1 MKHRLVDWTMMVT
14 GSALF
19 ALSVS
24 VFSAPSGIA
33 PGGASGLAIL
43 AHALWGWPI
52 GLGVLTINTPL
63 LIAAF
68 FVLSRRF
75 AVGSAV
81 AIVVSSTVM
90 DVLTPWLPAFEGDR
104 LMAALFGGLL
114 QGIGVG
120 LVLLRGV
127 STGGTEI
134 AAYLLQKRWR
144 HLSPGRLMMAVD
156 AVVVAL
162 SAVVFWDLSAA
173 LYAAVQVLVCSLTV
187 DQVLFGRQEGRLI
200 MAVTTKPSAVCG
212 AVAGKLSRGATVVDV
227 RGGYT
232 GDGKSMVLC
241 AVSRAQL
248 PTLTALVHEE
258 DDTAFVMVL
267 ATEQVMGE
275 GFLPRGG
282 SR

>member
-1 MKHRLVDWTMMVT
+1 MKRRAVDLSMILT
-14 GSALF
+14 GSVLF

-24 VFSAPSGIA
+24 VFSAPSDIA
-33 PGGASGLAIL
+33 PGGASGLSIL
-43 AHALWGWPI
+43 AHTLWGWPI
-52 GLGVLTINTPL
+52 GIGIVLINAPL

-68 FVLSRRF
+68 FLLSRRF

-81 AIVVSSTVM
+81 AIAVSSTVM
-90 DVLTPWLPAFEGDR
+90 DGLAPWLPAFEGDR

-144 HLSPGRLMMAVD
+144 HLSPGRLMMTVD
-156 AVVVAL
+156 AVVIAL
-162 SAVVFWDLSAA
+162 SVMVYGDLSAA
-173 LYAAVQVLVCSLTV
+173 MYAAVQVLVCSVTV

-200 MAVTTKPSAVCG
+200 MAVTTAPQALCEAIAADVM
-212 AVAGKLSRGATVVDV
+212 RGATVLDV

-232 GDGKSMVLC
+232 GDAKAMVLC

-248 PTLTALVHEE
+248 PTLMALVKEQDE
-258 DDTAFVMVL
+258 RAFVMVL

-275 GFLPRGG
+275 GFLPHK
-282 SR
+282 